1 MSSYSFLYKYSTLR
15 NLALLMLVLT
25 CGLSI
30 STGPLGIGFINSLKG
45 LMIGL
50 VNMVTAWDPGALAP
64 SEQLIINN
72 VRLPRTLLA
81 LCVGAM
87 LAQCGAV
94 MQGLF
99 RNPLADP
106 GIIGVSA
113 GAAFGAAIFIVLF
126 AGAPDYAVA
135 LGAFLGGLATTLLVY
150 RVATSASG
158 TSVVM
163 LLLAG
168 VAVAALF
175 GAGIGVLTYIAN
187 DMALRDLSLWQMG
200 SIAGAKWHFV
210 WLSLAALMVIS
221 WQFNRAAKT
230 LNALLLGEAEAR
242 HLGVDVER
250 LKYRMIL
257 LCALGVGIA
266 VAGTGIIGF
275 IGLVVPHIVRLMVGP
290 DHRLLLPLSGLLGA
304 ALLLIADVGAR
315 TLMPPSEV
323 PVGLLTALLGA
334 PFFIYLLLK
343 QRQRLF

>member
-1 MSSYSFLYKYSTLR
+1 MSFHSSINSYSSLR
-15 NLALLMLVLT
+15 NLGLLALLLT

-30 STGPLGIGFINSLKG
+30 STGPLTIGFINSLKG
-45 LMIGL
+45 LVIGL
-50 VNMVTAWDPGALAP
+50 VNTVTAWDPGTLAP
-64 SEQLIINN
+64 HEQLIINN

-81 LCVGAM
+81 LCVGAT

-126 AGAPDYAVA
+126 AGAPEYAVA
-135 LGAFLGGLATTLLVY
+135 IGAFLGGLATTLLVY
-150 RVATSASG
+150 RVATSSSG

-210 WLSLAALMVIS
+210 WLSAAALVVIS
-221 WQFNRAAKT
+221 WQFHRSAKA

-250 LKYRMIL
+250 LKYRMIF

-275 IGLVVPHIVRLMVGP
+275 IGLVVPHIVRMMVGP
-290 DHRLLLPLSGLLGA
+290 DHRLLLPLSALLGA
-304 ALLLIADVGAR
+304 VLLLIADVGAR